1 MPLLVLFAEVGAY
14 VPLLLDLD
22 EVGDSE
28 EVGAYVPL
36 FVDLADVGA

>member
-1 MPLLVLFAEVGAY
+1 M
-14 VPLLLDLD
+14 PLLLDLD

-28 EVGAYVPL
+28 LLVKLFARVGAYVPL